1 MFTGVGLSS
10 GDLKYLE
17 DSVSVPTDQ
26 TLFTADTASDLERR
40 SADFVYFDKS
50 ICEGKNLC
58 GIK

>member
-1 MFTGVGLSS
+1 MGLSS